1 MTDHYFELC
10 VIIDSL
16 FLVCE
21 YWDVRL
27 CFLYMC
33 VLCRMCICS
42 YICISVYI
50 LLSGLSYTQH
60 FVQNEVAIYCSDEQ
74 GNLCMYVHMC
84 Y

>member
-21 YWDVRL
+21 YWDGRL
-27 CFLYMC
+27 CFL
-33 VLCRMCICS
+33 